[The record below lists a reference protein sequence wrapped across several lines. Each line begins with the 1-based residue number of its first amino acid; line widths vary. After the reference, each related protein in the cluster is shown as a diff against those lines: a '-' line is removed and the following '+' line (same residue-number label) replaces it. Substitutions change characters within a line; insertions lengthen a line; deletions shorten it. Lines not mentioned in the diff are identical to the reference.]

1 MLNLAVALV
10 VVAAVRAV
18 GTVLVIALL
27 VVPGAAGRLLS
38 DRLAGITLIAV
49 GTALL
54 AGWLGLVASWQASVN
69 HGLRLASGATVVLVL
84 VLLYGAGRRRSPPS
98 GRCGHEPAAGRVRRR
113 ALIEALLVGALCGLV
128 GVHVVLRRLSF
139 FTMAM
144 THATFPGVVLAA
156 LVGVDLLLG
165 SGLFGVLVVLGV
177 SWLTTRP
184 RSDSAAAVGVVLSAG
199 FALGVALLS
208 AQAGFTRDLSAY
220 LVGSI
225 VTVQTGDLVKTALV
239 LAAVALTLALVGKE
253 LVFGAFD
260 RGGMVAAGYPAGR
273 LDLLLLLVVEL
284 TVVTSVPAVGTIQ
297 AVALIVAPAAAARL
311 WCDRIGPTTALAVLL
326 GMASG
331 VVGLAV
337 SQAYEVAAGAAI
349 VLAACGFFV
358 LSVVVAPVV
367 RRRPVPL
374 GVG

>member
-1 MLNLAVALV
+1 MSLFADSYAQRALV
-10 VVAAVRAV
+10 
-18 GTVLVIALL
+18 
-27 VVPGAAGRLLS
+27 
-38 DRLAGITLIAV
+38 
-49 GTALL
+49 
-54 AGWLGLVASWQASVN
+54 
-69 HGLRLASGATVVLVL
+69 
-84 VLLYGAGRRRSPPS
+84 
-98 GRCGHEPAAGRVRRR
+98 
-113 ALIEALLVGALCGLV
+113 EALLVGALCGLV

-165 SGLFGVLVVLGV
+165 SGLFGILVVLGV
-177 SWLTTRP
+177 GWLSRRP
-184 RSDSAAAVGVVLSAG
+184 RSDPSAAVGVVLSAG

-208 AQAGFTRDLSAY
+208 AQSGFTRDLSAY

-225 VTVQTGDLVKTALV
+225 VTVQRADLVKTAVVLVVVAVV
-239 LAAVALTLALVGKE
+239 LAAVGKE

-260 RGGMVAAGYPAGR
+260 RAGLVAAGYPAGR
-273 LDLLLLLVVEL
+273 LDLLLLLLIEL

-297 AVALIVAPAAAARL
+297 AVALVVAPAAAARL
-311 WCDRIGPTTALAVLL
+311 WCERIGPTTVLAVAL

-349 VLAACGFFV
+349 VLAACAFFV
-358 LSVVVAPVV
+358 LSVLLAPVLT
-367 RRRPVPL
+367 RRPVPI

>member
-1 MLNLAVALV
+1 MS
-10 VVAAVRAV
+10 
-18 GTVLVIALL
+18 LL
-27 VVPGAAGRLLS
+27 QDGYA
-38 DRLAGITLIAV
+38 
-49 GTALL
+49 
-54 AGWLGLVASWQASVN
+54 
-69 HGLRLASGATVVLVL
+69 
-84 VLLYGAGRRRSPPS
+84 
-98 GRCGHEPAAGRVRRR
+98 RR

-225 VTVQTGDLVKTALV
+225 VTVQTSDLVKTALV
-239 LAAVALTLALVGKE
+239 LAAVALTLVLVGKE

-311 WCDRIGPTTALAVLL
+311 WCDRIGPTTVLAVLL

-358 LSVVVAPVV
+358 LSVVLAPAL

>member
-1 MLNLAVALV
+1 M
-10 VVAAVRAV
+10 
-18 GTVLVIALL
+18 
-27 VVPGAAGRLLS
+27 
-38 DRLAGITLIAV
+38 TLFADDY
-49 GTALL
+49 A
-54 AGWLGLVASWQASVN
+54 
-69 HGLRLASGATVVLVL
+69 
-84 VLLYGAGRRRSPPS
+84 
-98 GRCGHEPAAGRVRRR
+98 RR
-113 ALIEALLVGALCGLV
+113 ALLEALLVGALCGLV

-284 TVVTSVPAVGTIQ
+284 TVVISVPAVGTIQ

-311 WCDRIGPTTALAVLL
+311 WCDRIGPTTVLAMLL

-337 SQAYEVAAGAAI
+337 SQAYEIAAGAAI

-358 LSVVVAPVV
+358 LSVVVAPAV
-367 RRRPVPL
+367 RRRPVPV

>member
-1 MLNLAVALV
+1 VS
-10 VVAAVRAV
+10 
-18 GTVLVIALL
+18 LL
-27 VVPGAAGRLLS
+27 QDGYA
-38 DRLAGITLIAV
+38 
-49 GTALL
+49 
-54 AGWLGLVASWQASVN
+54 
-69 HGLRLASGATVVLVL
+69 
-84 VLLYGAGRRRSPPS
+84 
-98 GRCGHEPAAGRVRRR
+98 RR

-128 GVHVVLRRLSF
+128 GVQVVLRRLSF

-225 VTVQTGDLVKTALV
+225 VTVQTSDLVKTALV
-239 LAAVALTLALVGKE
+239 LAAVALTLVLVGKE

-311 WCDRIGPTTALAVLL
+311 WCDRIGPTTVLAVLL

-358 LSVVVAPVV
+358 LSVVVAPAV

>member
-1 MLNLAVALV
+1 MS
-10 VVAAVRAV
+10 
-18 GTVLVIALL
+18 LL
-27 VVPGAAGRLLS
+27 QDGYA
-38 DRLAGITLIAV
+38 
-49 GTALL
+49 
-54 AGWLGLVASWQASVN
+54 
-69 HGLRLASGATVVLVL
+69 
-84 VLLYGAGRRRSPPS
+84 
-98 GRCGHEPAAGRVRRR
+98 RR

-144 THATFPGVVLAA
+144 THATFPGLVLAA

-239 LAAVALTLALVGKE
+239 LAAVALTLALIGKE

-311 WCDRIGPTTALAVLL
+311 WCDRIGPTTVLAVLL

-358 LSVVVAPVV
+358 LSVVVAPAV

>member
-1 MLNLAVALV
+1 MS
-10 VVAAVRAV
+10 
-18 GTVLVIALL
+18 LL
-27 VVPGAAGRLLS
+27 QDGYA
-38 DRLAGITLIAV
+38 
-49 GTALL
+49 
-54 AGWLGLVASWQASVN
+54 
-69 HGLRLASGATVVLVL
+69 
-84 VLLYGAGRRRSPPS
+84 
-98 GRCGHEPAAGRVRRR
+98 RR

-225 VTVQTGDLVKTALV
+225 VTVQAGDLVKTALV
-239 LAAVALTLALVGKE
+239 LAAVVLTLALVGKE

-311 WCDRIGPTTALAVLL
+311 WSDRIGPTTALAVLL

-337 SQAYEVAAGAAI
+337 SQAYQVAAGAAI

-367 RRRPVPL
+367 RGRPVPL

>member
-1 MLNLAVALV
+1 MS
-10 VVAAVRAV
+10 
-18 GTVLVIALL
+18 LL
-27 VVPGAAGRLLS
+27 QDGYA
-38 DRLAGITLIAV
+38 
-49 GTALL
+49 
-54 AGWLGLVASWQASVN
+54 
-69 HGLRLASGATVVLVL
+69 
-84 VLLYGAGRRRSPPS
+84 
-98 GRCGHEPAAGRVRRR
+98 RR

-199 FALGVALLS
+199 FALGVVLLS

-311 WCDRIGPTTALAVLL
+311 WSDRIGPTTALAVLL

-337 SQAYEVAAGAAI
+337 SQAYQVAAGAAI

-367 RRRPVPL
+367 RGRPVPL

>member
-1 MLNLAVALV
+1 VS
-10 VVAAVRAV
+10 
-18 GTVLVIALL
+18 LL
-27 VVPGAAGRLLS
+27 QDGYA
-38 DRLAGITLIAV
+38 
-49 GTALL
+49 
-54 AGWLGLVASWQASVN
+54 
-69 HGLRLASGATVVLVL
+69 
-84 VLLYGAGRRRSPPS
+84 
-98 GRCGHEPAAGRVRRR
+98 RR

-284 TVVTSVPAVGTIQ
+284 TVVISVPAVGTIQ

-358 LSVVVAPVV
+358 LSVVVAPAV

>member
-1 MLNLAVALV
+1 MSLFADGYA
-10 VVAAVRAV
+10 
-18 GTVLVIALL
+18 
-27 VVPGAAGRLLS
+27 
-38 DRLAGITLIAV
+38 
-49 GTALL
+49 
-54 AGWLGLVASWQASVN
+54 Q
-69 HGLRLASGATVVLVL
+69 
-84 VLLYGAGRRRSPPS
+84 
-98 GRCGHEPAAGRVRRR
+98 R

-177 SWLTTRP
+177 SWLSTRP

-225 VTVQTGDLVKTALV
+225 VTVQTGDLVKTAIVLV
-239 LAAVALTLALVGKE
+239 AVALTLALVGKE

-260 RGGMVAAGYPAGR
+260 RGGLVAAGYPAGR

-284 TVVTSVPAVGTIQ
+284 TVVSSVPAVGTIQ

-311 WCDRIGPTTALAVLL
+311 WSDRIAPTTVLAVLL

-358 LSVVVAPVV
+358 LSVVAAPVV
-367 RRRPVPL
+367 RRRPVPV

>member
-1 MLNLAVALV
+1 MS
-10 VVAAVRAV
+10 
-18 GTVLVIALL
+18 LL
-27 VVPGAAGRLLS
+27 QDGYA
-38 DRLAGITLIAV
+38 
-49 GTALL
+49 
-54 AGWLGLVASWQASVN
+54 
-69 HGLRLASGATVVLVL
+69 
-84 VLLYGAGRRRSPPS
+84 
-98 GRCGHEPAAGRVRRR
+98 RR
-113 ALIEALLVGALCGLV
+113 ALIEALLVGALCGMV

-156 LVGVDLLLG
+156 LIGVDLLLG
-165 SGLFGVLVVLGV
+165 AGLFGVLVVLGV

-208 AQAGFTRDLSAY
+208 AQAGFSRDLSAY

-225 VTVQTGDLVKTALV
+225 VTVQTSDLVKTALV
-239 LAAVALTLALVGKE
+239 LAAVVVTLALVGKE

-260 RGGMVAAGYPAGR
+260 RGGMVAAGYPAAR

-284 TVVTSVPAVGTIQ
+284 AVVTSVPAVGTIQ
-297 AVALIVAPAAAARL
+297 AVALIVAPAATARL
-311 WCDRIGPTTALAVLL
+311 WCDRIGPTTVLAALL

-337 SQAYEVAAGAAI
+337 SQAYQVAAGAAI
-349 VLAACGFFV
+349 VLAACAFFV
-358 LSVVVAPVV
+358 LSVVVAPVL
-367 RRRPVPL
+367 RRRPVL
-374 GVG
+374 AGVG

>member
-1 MLNLAVALV
+1 MS
-10 VVAAVRAV
+10 
-18 GTVLVIALL
+18 LL
-27 VVPGAAGRLLS
+27 QDGYA
-38 DRLAGITLIAV
+38 
-49 GTALL
+49 
-54 AGWLGLVASWQASVN
+54 
-69 HGLRLASGATVVLVL
+69 
-84 VLLYGAGRRRSPPS
+84 
-98 GRCGHEPAAGRVRRR
+98 RR

-156 LVGVDLLLG
+156 LVGVDLRLG

-225 VTVQTGDLVKTALV
+225 VTVQAGDLVKTALV

-311 WCDRIGPTTALAVLL
+311 WSDRIAPTTVLAVLL

-337 SQAYEVAAGAAI
+337 SQAYQVAAGAAI

-367 RRRPVPL
+367 RGRPVPL

>member
-1 MLNLAVALV
+1 VS
-10 VVAAVRAV
+10 
-18 GTVLVIALL
+18 VLQDGYA
-27 VVPGAAGRLLS
+27 
-38 DRLAGITLIAV
+38 
-49 GTALL
+49 
-54 AGWLGLVASWQASVN
+54 
-69 HGLRLASGATVVLVL
+69 
-84 VLLYGAGRRRSPPS
+84 
-98 GRCGHEPAAGRVRRR
+98 RR

-284 TVVTSVPAVGTIQ
+284 TVVISVPAVGTIQ

-311 WCDRIGPTTALAVLL
+311 WCDRIGPTTVLAMLL

-337 SQAYEVAAGAAI
+337 SQAYEIAAGAAI

-358 LSVVVAPVV
+358 LSVVVAPAV
-367 RRRPVPL
+367 RRRPVPV

>member
-1 MLNLAVALV
+1 MS
-10 VVAAVRAV
+10 
-18 GTVLVIALL
+18 LL
-27 VVPGAAGRLLS
+27 QDGYA
-38 DRLAGITLIAV
+38 
-49 GTALL
+49 
-54 AGWLGLVASWQASVN
+54 
-69 HGLRLASGATVVLVL
+69 
-84 VLLYGAGRRRSPPS
+84 
-98 GRCGHEPAAGRVRRR
+98 RR

-184 RSDSAAAVGVVLSAG
+184 RSDPAAAVGVVLSAG
-199 FALGVALLS
+199 FALGVVLLS

-225 VTVQTGDLVKTALV
+225 VTVQAGDLVKTALV

-311 WCDRIGPTTALAVLL
+311 WSDRIGPTTALAVLL

-337 SQAYEVAAGAAI
+337 SQAYQVAAGAAI

-367 RRRPVPL
+367 RGRPVPL

>member
-1 MLNLAVALV
+1 VS
-10 VVAAVRAV
+10 
-18 GTVLVIALL
+18 LL
-27 VVPGAAGRLLS
+27 QDGYA
-38 DRLAGITLIAV
+38 
-49 GTALL
+49 
-54 AGWLGLVASWQASVN
+54 
-69 HGLRLASGATVVLVL
+69 
-84 VLLYGAGRRRSPPS
+84 
-98 GRCGHEPAAGRVRRR
+98 RR

-165 SGLFGVLVVLGV
+165 SGLFGVFVVLGV

-184 RSDSAAAVGVVLSAG
+184 RSESAAAVGVVLSAG

-225 VTVQTGDLVKTALV
+225 VTVQAGDLVKTALV

-311 WCDRIGPTTALAVLL
+311 WSDRIGPTTALAVLL

-337 SQAYEVAAGAAI
+337 SQAYQVAAGAAI

-367 RRRPVPL
+367 RGRPVPL

>member
-1 MLNLAVALV
+1 MS
-10 VVAAVRAV
+10 
-18 GTVLVIALL
+18 LL
-27 VVPGAAGRLLS
+27 QDGYA
-38 DRLAGITLIAV
+38 
-49 GTALL
+49 
-54 AGWLGLVASWQASVN
+54 
-69 HGLRLASGATVVLVL
+69 
-84 VLLYGAGRRRSPPS
+84 
-98 GRCGHEPAAGRVRRR
+98 RR

-225 VTVQTGDLVKTALV
+225 VTVQAGDLIKTALV
-239 LAAVALTLALVGKE
+239 LAAVTLMLALVGKE

-311 WCDRIGPTTALAVLL
+311 WSDRIGPTTALAVLL

-337 SQAYEVAAGAAI
+337 SQAYQVAAGAAI

-367 RRRPVPL
+367 RGRPVPL

>member
-1 MLNLAVALV
+1 MS
-10 VVAAVRAV
+10 
-18 GTVLVIALL
+18 LL
-27 VVPGAAGRLLS
+27 QDGYA
-38 DRLAGITLIAV
+38 
-49 GTALL
+49 
-54 AGWLGLVASWQASVN
+54 
-69 HGLRLASGATVVLVL
+69 
-84 VLLYGAGRRRSPPS
+84 
-98 GRCGHEPAAGRVRRR
+98 RR

-284 TVVTSVPAVGTIQ
+284 TVVISVPAVGTIQ

-311 WCDRIGPTTALAVLL
+311 WCDRIGPTTVLAMLL

-337 SQAYEVAAGAAI
+337 SQAYEIAAGAAI

-358 LSVVVAPVV
+358 LSVVVAPAV
-367 RRRPVPL
+367 RRRPVPV

>member
-1 MLNLAVALV
+1 MS
-10 VVAAVRAV
+10 
-18 GTVLVIALL
+18 LL
-27 VVPGAAGRLLS
+27 QDGYA
-38 DRLAGITLIAV
+38 
-49 GTALL
+49 
-54 AGWLGLVASWQASVN
+54 
-69 HGLRLASGATVVLVL
+69 
-84 VLLYGAGRRRSPPS
+84 
-98 GRCGHEPAAGRVRRR
+98 RR

-184 RSDSAAAVGVVLSAG
+184 RSESAAAVGVVLSAG

-225 VTVQTGDLVKTALV
+225 VTVQAGDLVKTALV

-311 WCDRIGPTTALAVLL
+311 WSDRIGPTTALAVLL

-337 SQAYEVAAGAAI
+337 SQAYQVAAGAAI

-367 RRRPVPL
+367 RGRPVPL

>member
-1 MLNLAVALV
+1 VS
-10 VVAAVRAV
+10 
-18 GTVLVIALL
+18 LL
-27 VVPGAAGRLLS
+27 QDGYA
-38 DRLAGITLIAV
+38 
-49 GTALL
+49 
-54 AGWLGLVASWQASVN
+54 
-69 HGLRLASGATVVLVL
+69 
-84 VLLYGAGRRRSPPS
+84 
-98 GRCGHEPAAGRVRRR
+98 RR

-199 FALGVALLS
+199 FALGVVLLS

-311 WCDRIGPTTALAVLL
+311 WSDRIGPTTALAVLL

-337 SQAYEVAAGAAI
+337 SQAYQVAAGAAI

-367 RRRPVPL
+367 RGRPVPL

>member
-1 MLNLAVALV
+1 MSLV
-10 VVAAVRAV
+10 QDGYA
-18 GTVLVIALL
+18 
-27 VVPGAAGRLLS
+27 
-38 DRLAGITLIAV
+38 
-49 GTALL
+49 
-54 AGWLGLVASWQASVN
+54 
-69 HGLRLASGATVVLVL
+69 
-84 VLLYGAGRRRSPPS
+84 
-98 GRCGHEPAAGRVRRR
+98 RR

-225 VTVQTGDLVKTALV
+225 LTVQIGDLVKTALV

-273 LDLLLLLVVEL
+273 LDLLLLVVVEL

-297 AVALIVAPAAAARL
+297 AVALIVAPAATARL
-311 WCDRIGPTTALAVLL
+311 WSDRIGRTTVLAVLL

-331 VVGLAV
+331 VIGLAV

-358 LSVVVAPVV
+358 LSVVVAPAL

>member
-1 MLNLAVALV
+1 VS
-10 VVAAVRAV
+10 
-18 GTVLVIALL
+18 LL
-27 VVPGAAGRLLS
+27 QDGYA
-38 DRLAGITLIAV
+38 
-49 GTALL
+49 
-54 AGWLGLVASWQASVN
+54 
-69 HGLRLASGATVVLVL
+69 
-84 VLLYGAGRRRSPPS
+84 
-98 GRCGHEPAAGRVRRR
+98 RR

-184 RSDSAAAVGVVLSAG
+184 RSDPAAAVGVVLSAG

-225 VTVQTGDLVKTALV
+225 VTVQTSDLVKTALV
-239 LAAVALTLALVGKE
+239 LAAVALTLVLVGKE

-311 WCDRIGPTTALAVLL
+311 WCDRIGPTTVLAVLL

-358 LSVVVAPVV
+358 LSVVVAPAV

>member
-1 MLNLAVALV
+1 MS
-10 VVAAVRAV
+10 
-18 GTVLVIALL
+18 LL
-27 VVPGAAGRLLS
+27 QDGYA
-38 DRLAGITLIAV
+38 
-49 GTALL
+49 
-54 AGWLGLVASWQASVN
+54 
-69 HGLRLASGATVVLVL
+69 
-84 VLLYGAGRRRSPPS
+84 
-98 GRCGHEPAAGRVRRR
+98 RR

-225 VTVQTGDLVKTALV
+225 VTVQVGDLVKTALV

-311 WCDRIGPTTALAVLL
+311 WCDRIGPTTVLAVLL

-358 LSVVVAPVV
+358 LSVVVAPAV

>member
-1 MLNLAVALV
+1 VS
-10 VVAAVRAV
+10 
-18 GTVLVIALL
+18 LL
-27 VVPGAAGRLLS
+27 QDGYA
-38 DRLAGITLIAV
+38 
-49 GTALL
+49 
-54 AGWLGLVASWQASVN
+54 
-69 HGLRLASGATVVLVL
+69 
-84 VLLYGAGRRRSPPS
+84 
-98 GRCGHEPAAGRVRRR
+98 RR

-165 SGLFGVLVVLGV
+165 AGLFGVLVVLGV

-184 RSDSAAAVGVVLSAG
+184 RSDSTAAVGVVLSAG

-239 LAAVALTLALVGKE
+239 LGAVALTLALIGKE

-273 LDLLLLLVVEL
+273 LDLLRLLVVEL
-284 TVVTSVPAVGTIQ
+284 TVVISVPEVGTIQ

-311 WCDRIGPTTALAVLL
+311 WCDRIGPTTVLAVLL

-358 LSVVVAPVV
+358 LSVVVAPAV

>member
-1 MLNLAVALV
+1 MSLV
-10 VVAAVRAV
+10 QDAYA
-18 GTVLVIALL
+18 
-27 VVPGAAGRLLS
+27 
-38 DRLAGITLIAV
+38 
-49 GTALL
+49 
-54 AGWLGLVASWQASVN
+54 
-69 HGLRLASGATVVLVL
+69 
-84 VLLYGAGRRRSPPS
+84 
-98 GRCGHEPAAGRVRRR
+98 RR
-113 ALIEALLVGALCGLV
+113 ALVEALLVGALCGLV

-177 SWLTTRP
+177 SWLSTRP

-208 AQAGFTRDLSAY
+208 AQSGSSRDLSAY

-225 VTVQTGDLVKTALV
+225 VTVQPSDLVKTVLV
-239 LAAVALTLALVGKE
+239 LIAVALTLVAVGKE

-260 RGGMVAAGYPAGR
+260 RGGLVAAGYPAGR
-273 LDLLLLLVVEL
+273 LDLLLLLLVEL

-311 WCDRIGPTTALAVLL
+311 WCDRIAPTTALAVLF

-337 SQAYEVAAGAAI
+337 SQAYDVAAGAAI

-358 LSVVVAPVV
+358 LSVLLAPVARRQVWPSLAREGV
-367 RRRPVPL
+367 R
-374 GVG
+374 

>member
-1 MLNLAVALV
+1 MS
-10 VVAAVRAV
+10 
-18 GTVLVIALL
+18 LL
-27 VVPGAAGRLLS
+27 QDGYA
-38 DRLAGITLIAV
+38 
-49 GTALL
+49 
-54 AGWLGLVASWQASVN
+54 
-69 HGLRLASGATVVLVL
+69 
-84 VLLYGAGRRRSPPS
+84 
-98 GRCGHEPAAGRVRRR
+98 RR

-225 VTVQTGDLVKTALV
+225 VTVQAGDLVKTALV

-311 WCDRIGPTTALAVLL
+311 WSDRIGPTTALAVLL

-358 LSVVVAPVV
+358 LSVVVAPAV

>member
-1 MLNLAVALV
+1 MS
-10 VVAAVRAV
+10 
-18 GTVLVIALL
+18 LL
-27 VVPGAAGRLLS
+27 QDGYA
-38 DRLAGITLIAV
+38 
-49 GTALL
+49 
-54 AGWLGLVASWQASVN
+54 
-69 HGLRLASGATVVLVL
+69 
-84 VLLYGAGRRRSPPS
+84 
-98 GRCGHEPAAGRVRRR
+98 RR

-311 WCDRIGPTTALAVLL
+311 WSDRIGPTTALAVLL

-358 LSVVVAPVV
+358 LSVVVAPAV

>member
-1 MLNLAVALV
+1 MS
-10 VVAAVRAV
+10 
-18 GTVLVIALL
+18 LL
-27 VVPGAAGRLLS
+27 QDGYA
-38 DRLAGITLIAV
+38 
-49 GTALL
+49 
-54 AGWLGLVASWQASVN
+54 
-69 HGLRLASGATVVLVL
+69 
-84 VLLYGAGRRRSPPS
+84 
-98 GRCGHEPAAGRVRRR
+98 RR

-225 VTVQTGDLVKTALV
+225 VTVQAGDLVKTALV

-311 WCDRIGPTTALAVLL
+311 WSDRIGPTTVLAVLL

-337 SQAYEVAAGAAI
+337 SQAYQVAAGAAI

-367 RRRPVPL
+367 RGRPVPL